1 MDSALNGGTEDE
13 KTALSHPEAAVSQ
26 PANTATDGHIY
37 WNGEGGEMWVRNL
50 DRTEAN
56 MVSMAT
62 VLLARAAPRP
72 GERVLDI
79 GCGGGTTSRALAA
92 QVAPD
97 GDVVAVDIS
106 ETILRVAR
114 EPHGGMTKR

>member
-1 MDSALNGGTEDE
+1 
-13 KTALSHPEAAVSQ
+13 
-26 PANTATDGHIY
+26 
-37 WNGEGGEMWVRNL
+37 MWVRNL

-97 GDVVAVDIS
+97 GDVVSVDIS

-114 EPHGGMTKR
+114 ERHGGMTKR